1 MSKLPKKNKKYYW
14 FKLKDDFFTDPK
26 IKKLRR
32 IAGGDTYT
40 VILLKTMLLTL
51 KTDGILVYEGIEK
64 TLAEELALKLDE
76 DDNNVLATL
85 SFMQQMKLLEEVD
98 INTYDIP
105 QVRIL
110 TGSESASTSRV
121 RKHRE
126 KQKTLHCNSRVTER
140 NKNVTTE
147 IENKREEIE
156 KEPLSL
162 SLSLKNKEDFHN
174 FRKKI
179 KSLYLGQPLVKGAP
193 PFLSNTIIELSSVG
207 YLHNTVSNKYLNN
220 EDAFSV
226 WKYIFLNQDKIIP
239 LAKEE
244 K

>member
-1 MSKLPKKNKKYYW
+1 MSKVPKKYYW
-14 FKLKDDFFTDPK
+14 FKLKDNFFTEPK

-85 SFMQQMKLLEEVD
+85 TFMKQMKLLEEID

-110 TGSESASTSRV
+110 TGSESVSTSRV

-126 KQKTLHCNSRVTER
+126 KQKALHCNTYVTEC
-140 NKNVTTE
+140 NENVTTEKE

-156 KEPLSL
+156 NKNLSRE
-162 SLSLKNKEDFHN
+162 EDFLT
-174 FRKKI
+174 FRKRI
-179 KSLYLGQPLVKGAP
+179 KKDYLGQPLVKGPAG
-193 PFLSNTIIELSSVG
+193 FLPDTVISLSATG
-207 YLHNTVSNKYLNN
+207 YLHNEISGKDLSS
-220 EDAFSV
+220 DDGKRV
-226 WKYIFLNQDKIIP
+226 WSYIFENTDKILP
-239 LAKEE
+239 VQKKEI
-244 K
+244 KNAV

>member
-1 MSKLPKKNKKYYW
+1 MSKVPKKYYW
-14 FKLKDDFFTDPK
+14 FKLKDNFFTEPK

-85 SFMQQMKLLEEVD
+85 TFMQQMKLLEEID

-110 TGSESASTSRV
+110 TGSESVSTSRV

-126 KQKTLHCNSRVTER
+126 KQKALHCNTHVTEC
-140 NKNVTTE
+140 NENVTTEKE

-156 KEPLSL
+156 NKNLSREEDFLTFRKRIKKDYLGKPLVRGPVGFLPDTVISL
-162 SLSLKNKEDFHN
+162 SATGF
-174 FRKKI
+174 
-179 KSLYLGQPLVKGAP
+179 
-193 PFLSNTIIELSSVG
+193 
-207 YLHNTVSNKYLNN
+207 LHNEISGKDLNSD
-220 EDAFSV
+220 DAKKV
-226 WKYIFLNQDKIIP
+226 WSYIFENKKQL
-239 LAKEE
+239 LGKEN